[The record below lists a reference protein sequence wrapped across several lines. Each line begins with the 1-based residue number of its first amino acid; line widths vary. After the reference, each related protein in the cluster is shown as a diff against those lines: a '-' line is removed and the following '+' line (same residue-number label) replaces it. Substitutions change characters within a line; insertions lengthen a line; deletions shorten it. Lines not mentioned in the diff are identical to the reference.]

1 MIDKI
6 LIFNTDINIP
16 DTTSK
21 NDRDIFYE
29 QFDKNI
35 PKVFVESFYQLE
47 QYDKFAIDI
56 KSTIDTIILQQVL
69 AYTIPIIDSI
79 PDVHDIIW
87 YKPKE
92 KLRSPY
98 VQEENKGI
106 VFKLEYDQICI
117 YNGIYIRIPK
127 YTTITII
134 GLRINKGLDRSKSVN
149 LSLVDTDYLDLWRE
163 NLPENDKI
171 LNGLITNYNHFTNKF
186 YKHPQVNPINTDSIT
201 EFNDDKNTIKLN
213 GIATLLKSSREY
225 YENRVHQLHNE
236 IGLIN
241 IIPHEKKVSIPINRA
256 LKAQNPILRKL
267 ENILGVSMLYK
278 NYRNIM
284 LSIFNMG
291 YYDTYQKIM
300 TGDTETNDRLK
311 YTIDIKKS
319 VMEQQSVLYKRQLE
333 ILRWRN
339 IAFQKFGKWQH
350 LTKQQRDIAD
360 LIYKNSLDAVKPSKD
375 LDKKMQL
382 SKSLLGS
389 MQTGNVAEIESI
401 LSQIGKYKSIETGIL
416 CRHNI
421 TKANML
427 TNVYK
432 SELDKNRILRNE
444 LINKYGDVYDNT
456 YYCRI
461 CGEKLSEMQQGDQI
475 SITNNDYR
483 YDMSYDE
490 LYYRIYKEAS
500 YICNN
505 FVSFRDIQMYS
516 IITII
521 KNITDIVK
529 DEIHAIEISLKR
541 IKTFKNYDISLT
553 LGIYIYVY
561 IFAFITQLIYTN
573 DSIAFKSNLFTV
585 NQNATE
591 SSPYIVGAKSN
602 RVKKPMVKSPKKM
615 QIDMDSMLRGKT
627 VNTKTNIKH
636 LQKLINTAI
645 SILINIKNKDIQS
658 SPVITLQNIKGIFLN
673 AYRFITKINYT
684 TLVYS
689 NEDYWYNNPII
700 DYFVYATIKKQN
712 LDGKDKNKDTIMELA
727 LGRSKKQI
735 ISDLKDKEKR
745 KTNDIYHTLVDP
757 ERWTSDVY
765 VNDSLRFLY
774 QYIHGKFYKENPAN
788 YSKEYV
794 EFIEK
799 YKHLKSLERLR
810 VNRNR
815 FSEFRPLYNPMV
827 IMDIGYTTVKSM
839 FRSCNGKCDKYIYR
853 KINDNG
859 DFIGE
864 ETTISKQEI
873 DDWIMN
879 KDYKK
884 LKWFQQW
891 KLVEIKCSCKIS
903 DRDTDMQVFYDYYR
917 NNCVFGDIHTF
928 NERNNVNTCS
938 KCGITDIMIDEL
950 DPTFYKRHLA
960 RYTKLKNIEKRESE
974 IKKDLMN
981 INKPNIDNHIERPH
995 FKTWEMRT
1003 DNIKKLADLLDWN
1016 PNKIYNIGLYEKR
1029 TYSKDFDVTKLT
1041 PSQDDLYK
1049 RNNTLYGYY
1058 LYIVRSYY
1066 KLRNFDMIPYPPPI
1080 IKEFVKKFNTVIT
1093 KKLDLINLHSL
1104 PEIEFRMQTLK
1115 TSELTNFL
1123 LDMVSSTLLHIYRIF
1138 EKNGIKKIGLEFI
1151 KTLLEDILK
1160 FEKNLGN
1167 FDMRKMLR
1175 KINKNRPKDRPA
1187 VAADDIIN
1195 TIEDD
1200 IVADDVMDE
1209 MDVLDLDE
1217 SMGAEMGEEVDE
1229 MEDRDLFSLDDVD
1242 IEEYDE
1248 DTLYKDV
1255 VDKLND

>member
-16 DTTSK
+16 DTASK

-47 QYDKFAIDI
+47 QYDKFTIDI
-56 KSTIDTIILQQVL
+56 KSTIDTVILQQVL
-69 AYTIPIIDSI
+69 VYTIPIIDSL

-87 YKPKE
+87 YKPKG
-92 KLRSPY
+92 KLKSPY
-98 VQEENKGI
+98 VQEENNGI

-117 YNGIYIRIPK
+117 YNDRYIRIPK

-134 GLRINKGLDRSKSVN
+134 GLHVNKDLDRLKSVN
-149 LSLVDTDYLDLWRE
+149 SSLVDTDYLDLWRE

-171 LNGLITNYNHFTNKF
+171 LNGSITNYNHLTNKF
-186 YKHPQVNPINTDSIT
+186 YKHPQVNPINTDSVS

-213 GIATLLKSSREY
+213 RIATLLKSARDY
-225 YENRVHQLHNE
+225 YENRIYQLHNE
-236 IGLIN
+236 IRLID
-241 IIPHEKKVSIPINRA
+241 ITPYEKKVSILINRIPE
-256 LKAQNPILRKL
+256 LQNPILRKL
-267 ENILGVSMLYK
+267 ENILDISILYQ
-278 NYRNIM
+278 NYRNIV

-300 TGDTETNDRLK
+300 AGDAETNDKLK

-339 IAFQKFGKWQH
+339 IAFRKFGKWRH
-350 LTKQQRDIAD
+350 LTKQQYDIVD
-360 LIYKNSLDAVKPSKD
+360 LIYKNSLNAVKPGKD
-375 LDKKMQL
+375 LDKKSQL
-382 SKSLLGS
+382 SKSLLDS
-389 MQTGNVAEIESI
+389 MQTGNAAQIKSI
-401 LSQIGKYKSIETGIL
+401 LSQIGKYKSMETGIL
-416 CRHNI
+416 CEHNI

-432 SELDKNRILRNE
+432 SELDKNRVLRNE
-444 LINKYGDVYDNT
+444 LINKYGEVYDNT
-456 YYCRI
+456 YYCKI
-461 CGEKLSEMQQGDQI
+461 CGEKLSEMQQSDQI

-490 LYYRIYKEAS
+490 LYYKIYREAS

-516 IITII
+516 IITIV

-529 DEIHAIEISLKR
+529 DEIHSIEISLKR
-541 IKTFKNYDISLT
+541 IKTFKTHDISLT
-553 LGIYIYVY
+553 LGIYIYIY

-585 NQNATE
+585 KQNVE
-591 SSPYIVGAKSN
+591 SSPYIVGAKSD
-602 RVKKPMVKSPKKM
+602 RVKKPVVKPYKK
-615 QIDMDSMLRGKT
+615 IRDDMDSMLRGKIL
-627 VNTKTNIKH
+627 NTKTNIKH

-645 SILINIKNKDIQS
+645 SILIDIKNKDIQN

-700 DYFVYATIKKQN
+700 NYFIYAAIKKQN
-712 LDGKDKNKDTIMELA
+712 SNGKGTDTIMKLA

-735 ISDLKDKEKR
+735 VSDLKDKEKR
-745 KTNDIYHTLVDP
+745 KTNDIYYTLIDP
-757 ERWTSDVY
+757 EHWTSDVY
-765 VNDSLRFLY
+765 VNDSLRFIY
-774 QYIHGKFYKENPAN
+774 HYIHGKFYKENPAN
-788 YSKEYV
+788 YSKEYAG
-794 EFIEK
+794 FIEK

-810 VNRNR
+810 INKNR
-815 FSEFRPLYNPMV
+815 FLEFRPLYNPLV
-827 IMDIGYTTVKSM
+827 ITDIGYNTVKSM
-839 FRSCNGKCDKYIYR
+839 FKSCNGKCDKYRYR

-859 DFIGE
+859 DFMRD
-864 ETTISKQEI
+864 ETTISKREI
-873 DDWIMN
+873 DDWITN

-884 LKWFQQW
+884 LKWFKQW
-891 KLVEIKCSCKIS
+891 KLVEIKCGCKIS
-903 DRDTDMQVFYDYYR
+903 DRDTNMQVFYDYYR
-917 NNCVFGDIHTF
+917 NNCVFGNTHTF
-928 NERNNVNTCS
+928 DEKDGINTCS

-950 DPTFYKRHLA
+950 DLTFYKKHIA
-960 RYTKLKNIEKRESE
+960 RYTKLKNIQKQESE
-974 IKKDLMN
+974 ITKDLMN
-981 INKPNIDNHIERPH
+981 INKPSIDSHTEKLH
-995 FKTWEMRT
+995 FKKWEIRT
-1003 DNIKKLADLLDWN
+1003 DNIKKLSNLLDWN

-1029 TYSKDFDVTKLT
+1029 NYNKDFDIMKLT
-1041 PSQDDLYK
+1041 PTQDDLYK

-1066 KLRNFDMIPYPPPI
+1066 KLRNFNMISYPPPV
-1080 IKEFVKKFNTVIT
+1080 IKEFVNKFEIVTTKKFDI
-1093 KKLDLINLHSL
+1093 INLHNL

-1115 TSELTNFL
+1115 SLELTNFL
-1123 LDMVSSTLLHIYRIF
+1123 LDTISSTLMHIYTVF

-1151 KTLLEDILK
+1151 KTLLDDIIK

-1175 KINKNRPKDRPA
+1175 KINKNRSKDRPA
-1187 VAADDIIN
+1187 VATDDIIN
-1195 TIEDD
+1195 TVEDD
-1200 IVADDVMDE
+1200 MIGADEVIDERDVP
-1209 MDVLDLDE
+1209 DL
-1217 SMGAEMGEEVDE
+1217 EEVEGVEIDEDMDE

-1248 DTLYKDV
+1248 DTLYKDI